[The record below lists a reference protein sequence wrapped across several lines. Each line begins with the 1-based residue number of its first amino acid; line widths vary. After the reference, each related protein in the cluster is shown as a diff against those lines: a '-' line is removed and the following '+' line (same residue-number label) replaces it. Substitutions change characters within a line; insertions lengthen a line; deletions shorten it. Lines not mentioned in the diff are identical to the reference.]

1 MPTQSGDRKDTNKDK
16 GTSKNKVSETL
27 TSLKKSENI
36 DNLMSYAKTHIQ
48 DTVAYILLVS
58 GIIWIFF
65 NSFYGGILV
74 GLIAG
79 FYFAQEVL
87 EIINS
92 FDRFLDKK
100 GMAKNLIL
108 AGTLLALFILA
119 PGIFI
124 GAAIMVGVKYLLKSE
139 K

>member
-16 GTSKNKVSETL
+16 GTSKNKLSETL

-48 DTVAYILLVS
+48 DTVAYILLVL

-108 AGTLLALFILA
+108 SGTLLALFILA

-124 GAAIMVGVKYLLKSE
+124 GAAIMIGVKYLLKSE